1 MSKKQPLIIFLII
14 LISFFFL
21 ENPLFAKK
29 IRPNVRLKSCQY
41 NIREIVGA
49 IEMYYMDNTEIIQT
63 ALPGGDFEDLENM
76 LIHGKYL
83 KEHIEGPE
91 DDCSYGYIRFIKDY
105 EYVVFCK
112 RHGTLE
118 TKDEYSPILPKYN
131 KSDEKPFSKAYLSKK
146 AAKERS
152 KAFSSFLNDYVFSP
166 ISIIIYFLLLI
177 FFSILPNK
185 KKKQDN

>member
-1 MSKKQPLIIFLII
+1 MTKRYPLIIFLII
-14 LISFFFL
+14 QISFLFL
-21 ENPLFAKK
+21 ENPLLAKV
-29 IRPNVRLKSCQY
+29 RPNARLKACQS
-41 NIREIVGA
+41 NIHLFIGA
-49 IEMYYMDNTEIIQT
+49 IEMYYMDHTEMIQT

-76 LIHGKYL
+76 LIQGKYL

-105 EYVVFCK
+105 EYVIFCK

-152 KAFSSFLNDYVFSP
+152 RAFSSFLNDYVFSP
-166 ISIIIYFLLLI
+166 ISFVIYTLLIII
-177 FFSILPNK
+177 FSVIPNK